1 MLAAISWSSR
11 GCCARGV
18 EYRRNPRSA
27 ESFKP
32 STLANCSLM
41 VGARLLARDATR
53 WKGRMVVAVDGKTL
67 RGAKTRD
74 MAAPHLLAAVTR
86 GGIVAGQ
93 HQLPAKTGEIAAL
106 PVLQGFPA
114 KQQDRCHR

>member
-1 MLAAISWSSR
+1 MSGRDLLAR
-11 GCCARGV
+11 LGLLRPG
-18 EYRRNPRSA
+18 RRVPSKSTIRQALDADELSA
-27 ESFKP
+27 
-32 STLANCSLM
+32 M
-41 VGARLLARDATR
+41 VGAWLLARDATR

-67 RGAKTRD
+67 RGAKTCD

-93 HQLPAKTGEIAAL
+93 YQLPAKTGEIAAL
-106 PVLQGFPA
+106 PVLQGIPA

>member
-1 MLAAISWSSR
+1 
-11 GCCARGV
+11 
-18 EYRRNPRSA
+18 
-27 ESFKP
+27 
-32 STLANCSLM
+32 M
-41 VGARLLARDATR
+41 VGAWLLARDATR